1 MSYRNQ
7 ETEGKEMNYNCDDC
21 QLNCSDVLNA
31 LCHIGLVDD
40 CKQLEAENNRKCKW
54 TPDEDGIY
62 DTDCGG
68 RFEFKEG
75 GPKENQT
82 KYCQYCRGILNQE

>member
-1 MSYRNQ
+1 M
-7 ETEGKEMNYNCDDC
+7 
-21 QLNCSDVLNA
+21 
-31 LCHIGLVDD
+31 LCADKKLRHYE
-40 CKQLEAENNRKCKW
+40 QLEAENKRKCKW

-75 GPKENQT
+75 GPKENWT
-82 KYCQYCRGILNQE
+82 KYCPYCGGELVEQSPERR